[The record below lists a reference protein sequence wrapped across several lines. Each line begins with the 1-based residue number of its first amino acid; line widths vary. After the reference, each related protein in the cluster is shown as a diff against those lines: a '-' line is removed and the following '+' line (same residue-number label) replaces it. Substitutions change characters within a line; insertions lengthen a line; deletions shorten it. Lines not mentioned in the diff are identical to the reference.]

1 MWQQQRVP
9 KPLHQKLIVYK
20 NDTLETMHQAWEGGR
35 EYDSSSVGRRII
47 PNIG

>member
-1 MWQQQRVP
+1 VATTKSTKTFAP
-9 KPLHQKLIVYK
+9 KIDSIQKWK
-20 NDTLETMHQAWEGGR
+20 LETMHQAWEGGR